1 MFETA
6 ELEVEVDKETYK
18 REAEKLRVAL
28 LAAQNELAASKLS
41 AVIVIGGVEG
51 GGKTELAN
59 LLLEWMDARGVQVHA
74 LTEPSDEERE
84 RPRFWRF
91 WRALPPKGK
100 IGIFV
105 GTWYTQPIVDRVF
118 KVISQGELESELSRI
133 ASFEKMLSQENTVI
147 VKLSANRMYGT
158 SDDESTNRELETVA
172 FLRALIGAPAH

>member
-1 MFETA
+1 MRCARTIVEYFVHMFETA

-41 AVIVIGGVEG
+41 AAIVIGGVEG

-91 WRALPPKGK
+91 WRALPPTGK
-100 IGIFV
+100 MGIFV

-118 KVISQGELESELSRI
+118 KVSSQGELESELSRI
-133 ASFEKMLSQENTVI
+133 
-147 VKLSANRMYGT
+147 
-158 SDDESTNRELETVA
+158 ETT
-172 FLRALIGAPAH
+172 LQSERKQKTAPRTRTKSK